1 MELKEKLT
9 KLGGDVM
16 NSAEKFAK
24 GAVDGSKKMVERVKI
39 KNDISK
45 AESKIN
51 AAYIEIGKKYEE
63 IYGNKG
69 EADFAELLAQ
79 VADARASIAVS
90 RAELAAVDSA
100 AVCENCGKY
109 VQEGQRFCPHCGFK
123 QEKPEVEDV
132 EAEVVEEAAA
142 EPAEAAAEDAP
153 AAEE

>member
-51 AAYIEIGKKYEE
+51 AAYIEIGKKYED
-63 IYGNKG
+63 IYGNRG
-69 EADFAELLAQ
+69 EAEFAELLAQ
-79 VADARASIAVS
+79 VAEARAAIAVS
-90 RAELAAVDSA
+90 RAELASMESA
-100 AVCENCGKY
+100 SVCSNCGKY
-109 VQEGQRFCPHCGFK
+109 VQVGQRFCPSCGAK
-123 QEKPEVEDV
+123 QDEPETAEVVET
-132 EAEVVEEAAA
+132 EVVEEAAV
-142 EPAEAAAEDAP
+142 ET